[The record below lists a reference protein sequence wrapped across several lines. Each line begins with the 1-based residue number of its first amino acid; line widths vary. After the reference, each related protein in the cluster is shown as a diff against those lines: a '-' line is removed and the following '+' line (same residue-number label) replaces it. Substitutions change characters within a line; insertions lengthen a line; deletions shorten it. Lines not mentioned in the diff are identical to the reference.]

1 MLPRLA
7 RPSSGLAIRH
17 CGFSTVNSTSS
28 KSVLVTG
35 GALGLGEAISRR
47 LRADG
52 FAVFVAD
59 VDAERGSALADELGG
74 TFLRCDVTQP
84 GDVDEAVRRV
94 VESSGSL
101 DALVTSAGVVG
112 SPAPLGECEIDE
124 WRRVIDVN
132 LNGTFYCLKYALAQ
146 IATQSTGGGFVAL
159 SSTAGF
165 RGMCNLG
172 PYTATKWAVRGLVQ
186 MAAAEYAQKNIR
198 VNAIAPTTCDTPMVR
213 DLIASA
219 YDPALTEEMCTAA
232 NAQPGMVQPEDVA
245 AAAAFLLSDD
255 ARFITGHTLPV
266 DAGTL
271 SRMPNARDGTAV
283 QP

>member
-1 MLPRLA
+1 MLARLT
-7 RPSSGLAIRH
+7 RPSSCLAIRH
-17 CGFSTVNSTSS
+17 CRFSTVNSTSS

-59 VDAERGSALADELGG
+59 VDAERGSALAELGG

-84 GDVDEAVRRV
+84 ENVDGAVRRV

-112 SPAPLGECEIDE
+112 PHAPLGECEIDE

-132 LNGTFYCLKYALAQ
+132 LNGTFYCLKYAMAQ
-146 IATQSTGGGFVAL
+146 MATQSTGGGFVAL

-165 RGMCNLG
+165 RGPNG
-172 PYTATKWAVRGLVQ
+172 PSAVWSKWPPRNMRRKIYG
-186 MAAAEYAQKNIR
+186 
-198 VNAIAPTTCDTPMVR
+198 
-213 DLIASA
+213 
-219 YDPALTEEMCTAA
+219 
-232 NAQPGMVQPEDVA
+232 
-245 AAAAFLLSDD
+245 
-255 ARFITGHTLPV
+255 
-266 DAGTL
+266 
-271 SRMPNARDGTAV
+271 
-283 QP
+283 